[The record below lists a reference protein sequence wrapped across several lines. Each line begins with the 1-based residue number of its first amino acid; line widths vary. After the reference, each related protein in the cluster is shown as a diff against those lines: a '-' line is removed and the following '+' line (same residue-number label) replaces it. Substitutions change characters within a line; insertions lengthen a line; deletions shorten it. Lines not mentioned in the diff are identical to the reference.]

1 MAQVTRNF
9 VEISRMRP
17 TKKTTSHKGKSVKAR
32 SPNLVHDALVSTQ
45 INLAARLTNQAARLR
60 LGELGAWPGQIP
72 ILLWLL
78 EEDGIIQ
85 KDLVRRVNMEQSTV
99 AEHLDRMESCG
110 LLYRRQGDIDKRKYR
125 IFLTERARAIAPD
138 MIAELEEGAR
148 IFTKGISRQE
158 LKLFHGIILKIVNN
172 LYSYIRAHEERT
184 EARHKPRAKP
194 RSTKKPRATKSTKD
208 VRAASA
214 A

>member
-1 MAQVTRNF
+1 
-9 VEISRMRP
+9 MRAGA
-17 TKKTTSHKGKSVKAR
+17 KTATSKRKPAKAR
-32 SPNLVHDALVSTQ
+32 SPNLVRDALVSTQ

-85 KDLVRRVNMEQSTV
+85 KELVHRVNMEQSTV

-110 LLYRRQGDIDKRKYR
+110 LLYRKQGDVDKRKYR
-125 IFLTERARAIAPD
+125 IFLTERAKAMAPG
-138 MIAELEEGAR
+138 MIAELEEGAH

-158 LKLFHGIILKIVNN
+158 LKLFHTIILKIVNN
-172 LYSYIRAHEERT
+172 LYSYIRSQEDRKATTQSAKRT
-184 EARHKPRAKP
+184 L
-194 RSTKKPRATKSTKD
+194 RATSRPAKKARSKK
-208 VRAASA
+208 VARASA